1 MSRLLELKPMQA
13 EHLHLVVELDQICL
27 GGLWSYEGYRRELD
41 SPNSTL
47 LLLSKVDLAC
57 HATPETENLVGIGCF
72 WSILEEAHITI
83 LGVHPQYRGR
93 GLGQFL
99 LCALLQKAMAS
110 GLERATLEVRQSN
123 QVAQSLYAKFGFQVA
138 GKRRGYYQN
147 PQEDAL
153 ILWQG
158 GLNTTQFAQT
168 LATHAQQGRDR
179 LLTNHWHVQVQP

>member
-1 MSRLLELKPMQA
+1 MQA
-13 EHLHLVVELDQICL
+13 EDLHSVVELDRICL
-27 GGLWSYEGYRRELD
+27 GGLWSYEGYRRELE

-47 LLLSKVDLAC
+47 LLLSKLDLAC
-57 HATPETENLVGIGCF
+57 RTTPQPKNLVGIGCF

-83 LGVHPQYRGR
+83 LGVHPQYRGQ

-99 LCALLQKAMAS
+99 LCALFQKAMES

-123 QVAQSLYAKFGFQVA
+123 RVAQSLYAKFGFQVA
-138 GKRRGYYQN
+138 GKRCSYYQD

-153 ILWQG
+153 IFWQG

-168 LATHAQQGRDR
+168 LATRGQQVRDR
-179 LLTNHWHVQVQP
+179 LLTNQWHVQVQQ